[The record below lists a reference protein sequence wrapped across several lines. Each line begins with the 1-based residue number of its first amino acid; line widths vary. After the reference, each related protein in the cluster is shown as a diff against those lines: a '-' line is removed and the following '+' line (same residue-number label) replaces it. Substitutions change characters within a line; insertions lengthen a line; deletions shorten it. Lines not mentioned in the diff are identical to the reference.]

1 MHISDAFNS
10 ATVVNYLMLFNL
22 FLPVYTENIDLPI
35 KLDENAALI
44 CSHTS
49 ALLQFVWRNAKRE
62 PTILCYAIVFP

>member
-49 ALLQFVWRNAKRE
+49 ALLQFV
-62 PTILCYAIVFP
+62 